1 MFFFSL
7 SLCFFPKL
15 YFMRMN
21 YVQHTLST
29 YTPCTH
35 KHLLRIFF
43 SLPLTHR
50 YISLAQSLAA
60 PLCCCVLH
68 FYMDLA
74 CSSFF
79 FSLVS
84 IPFGLF
90 VRYVASHTHS
100 WWKYIMGKNF
110 SASCVLKVSTKEKKK
125 RKKRL
130 ENQRAEASKLKPGP
144 QQWESIKRNKS
155 FSCFDAYIFSFHV
168 SHSNCLYCVY
178 PSGGLIATTNGITIL
193 DYLFC
198 FSSSSL
204 LSLERLTIASIYA
217 HLLFISMFPKSW
229 RWNSTHAIRKW
240 KTIAFLTFSLDPRR
254 AHSISSLWPPVFP
267 YDSKLEFKSTNQ
279 IEGRKR
285 WKKSRVLEDKCLYS
299 MEMDRMTHTRYEIS
313 SNFCL

>member
-1 MFFFSL
+1 MLFFSL
-7 SLCFFPKL
+7 SLCFFSKL

-43 SLPLTHR
+43 LSLSHT
-50 YISLAQSLAA
+50 SLYFFGPKFSRSTLL
-60 PLCCCVLH
+60 LCVTFLYGSRV
-68 FYMDLA
+68 FF
-74 CSSFF
+74 FF

-100 WWKYIMGKNF
+100 WWKYIMGNNF

-193 DYLFC
+193 DYS
-198 FSSSSL
+198 FSASSL
-204 LSLERLTIASIYA
+204 RRC
-217 HLLFISMFPKSW
+217 FPSNAW
-229 RWNSTHAIRKW
+229 R
-240 KTIAFLTFSLDPRR
+240 
-254 AHSISSLWPPVFP
+254 
-267 YDSKLEFKSTNQ
+267 
-279 IEGRKR
+279 
-285 WKKSRVLEDKCLYS
+285 
-299 MEMDRMTHTRYEIS
+299 
-313 SNFCL
+313 